1 MQLDP
6 IQFWARHRPNAIALT
21 SNNEISYRVF
31 DQAINKVG
39 AGLLAM
45 GVPSSGLVAIQT
57 GSMSYLY
64 LIERA
69 LHRMGL
75 ATVVVP
81 SRVPPTEL
89 LGLLEP
95 DLFLTFE
102 EASLGAHSKTALLSR
117 EWIQGVLEG
126 PVVPAHAYNPKSQDR
141 LRIVLS
147 SGTTGTPKKILV
159 TRASLELRLS
169 HLIVGMR
176 NGYAANEKL
185 LVTMGPDT
193 IAGLTFPL
201 WCWSM
206 GGCVVNID
214 ARNMYEEI
222 VRIRPNNIMMSTGQ
236 LETLIKTIPEN
247 ALALDGMRITAMG
260 SPVSKSL
267 ALTASERLTKDLY
280 IIYGSSELGSV
291 SFGHT
296 AVLDRH
302 ERAVGYVMPGRD
314 VEIVDGEGSVLPTG
328 KVGIVRVRREEVFA
342 GYLDDAGTTSSSW
355 RDGWFYPGD
364 LGALSE
370 DGLLVIVGRVS
381 EIMNL
386 GGVKIDPVLIDEFAK
401 TIPGVRDA
409 AAFSIMNEAGVEA
422 PWIAIVRD
430 ETFDAPRFRAL
441 VLARWP
447 ELSNHKITFVDAIPR
462 NSMMKVERQKLK
474 SMSRAP
480 QPDHPEVA
488 REFRTD

>member
-6 IQFWARHRPNAIALT
+6 IQFWARHRPNAIALI
-21 SNNEISYRVF
+21 SNSQITYRVF
-31 DQAINKVG
+31 DQSINKVA

-45 GVPSSGLVAIQT
+45 GVPSSGLVAIQI
-57 GSMSYLY
+57 GSLSYLY

-81 SRVPPTEL
+81 HPIPPNDSL
-89 LGLLEP
+89 RSLEP

-102 EASLGAHSKTALLSR
+102 EANLGAHSKAALLSH
-117 EWIQGVLEG
+117 EWMQRVMEG
-126 PVVPAHAYNPKSQDR
+126 PVVPAPAYNPKSQDR

-169 HLIVGMR
+169 SYFFGMR
-176 NGYAANEKL
+176 NGYTANEKL

-193 IAGLTFPL
+193 IAGLTSPL

-214 ARNMYEEI
+214 SQNMYDEI

-247 ALALDGMRITAMG
+247 APALDGIRITAMG

-314 VEIVDGEGSVLPTG
+314 VEIVDGEGAVLPTG

-364 LGALSE
+364 LGALSD
-370 DGLLVIVGRVS
+370 DGLLVVVGRVS

-386 GGVKIDPVLIDEFAK
+386 GGTKIDPLLIDEFAK
-401 TIPGVRDA
+401 TIPGVSDA
-409 AAFSIMNEAGVEA
+409 AAFSVVNEAGVETLWVA
-422 PWIAIVRD
+422 VVRD
-430 ETFDAPRFRAL
+430 EAFEASRFRAL
-441 VLARWP
+441 INARWP
-447 ELSNHKITFVDAIPR
+447 AFSNLRLAFIGAIPR
-462 NSMMKVERQKLK
+462 NGMMKVERQKLR
-474 SMSRAP
+474 SMSLAP
-480 QPDHPEVA
+480 RQ
-488 REFRTD
+488 